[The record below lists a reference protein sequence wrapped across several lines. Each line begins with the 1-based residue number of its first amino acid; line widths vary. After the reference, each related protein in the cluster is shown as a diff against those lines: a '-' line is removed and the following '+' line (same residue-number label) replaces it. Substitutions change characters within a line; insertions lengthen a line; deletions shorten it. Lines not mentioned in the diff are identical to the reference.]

1 MISGLLGEYISHSF
15 SPQIHKMLGNGEYTL
30 FEFGYGDAR
39 AFLADKKFD
48 CINVTMPYKLMAFD
62 ACDILD
68 KAAAATGAVNTVIN
82 KSGVL
87 YGYNTDVSGF
97 CEALKHADI
106 NVKGKNV
113 FVLGTGGAAKAAE
126 YALKNL
132 GARSVCFVSRDKSDK
147 AITYDELYNIAG
159 SAEVI
164 VNATPVGSTYLDGC
178 VIDASKFKNVS
189 AYFDLIYNP
198 LRTRLMQNFK
208 EAGAKVSNGLYMLVS
223 QAAKSHEL
231 FFGVSLGT
239 DRVDEICKN
248 VLLSKNNILL
258 VGMPGSGKTAVGRIL
273 AQKTGREFFDTDML
287 FASAHGMSAGE
298 CITRFGERTFRILE
312 KDIISSVCQKSG
324 AIIAT
329 GGGSVLD
336 AENRIYMRKNSSVFY
351 LYRGKADLQPL
362 ADRPLS
368 DTKAKIDALFC
379 ERDAIYR
386 DVCDIV
392 IDETEPNSAADIIA
406 DIIKERIGI

>member
-1 MISGLLGEYISHSF
+1 MICGLLGEKISHSF
-15 SPQIHKMLGNGEYTL
+15 SPQIHKMFGGEYEL
-30 FEFGYGDAR
+30 FELGYDDAR
-39 AFLADKKFD
+39 AFLTDKKFD
-48 CINVTMPYKLMAFD
+48 CINVTMPYKVMAHD
-62 ACDILD
+62 ACDMLD
-68 KAAAATGAVNTVIN
+68 QTAAATGAVNTVIN
-82 KSGVL
+82 KNGIL

-97 CEALKHADI
+97 CDALKYACI
-106 NVKGKNV
+106 GAKNKNV

-198 LRTRLMQNFK
+198 LRTRLMQDFAAMNVK
-208 EAGAKVSNGLYMLVS
+208 TSNGLYMLVS

-231 FFGVSLGT
+231 FFGVSLGA
-239 DRVDEICKN
+239 DKVDEVYKN
-248 VLLSKNNILL
+248 VLLSQTNILL
-258 VGMPGSGKTAVGRIL
+258 VGMPGSGKTSVGRIL
-273 AQKTGREFFDTDML
+273 AQKTGRDFFDTDAL
-287 FASAHGMSAGE
+287 FASTYGMSAGE
-298 CITRFGERTFRILE
+298 YITRFGERAFRKLE
-312 KDIISSVCQKSG
+312 KDIVSFVCKKNG
-324 AIIAT
+324 AVIAT

-336 AENRIYMRKNSSVFY
+336 AENRISMRKNSAVFY
-351 LYRGKADLQPL
+351 LYRDKDSLRPLDDRPL
-362 ADRPLS
+362 AD
-368 DTKAKIDALFC
+368 TKPKTDALFC
-379 ERDAIYR
+379 ERDPIYR
-386 DVCDIV
+386 KVCDTV
-392 IDETEPNSAADIIA
+392 IDETELNIAA